1 MDKQSP
7 ANNIIGFQNFFGL
20 FNHCVL
26 IDKERIV
33 RNCKVVIAPKQ
44 TYTYANIY
52 KKEVLLF
59 VILVL
64 NY

>member
-33 RNCKVVIAPKQ
+33 RNCKEVIAPKQ
-44 TYTYANIY
+44 TCTYVNIY
-52 KKEVLLF
+52 KKRGLSL
-59 VILVL
+59 
-64 NY
+64 